1 MDMVNLKKVISKPMT
16 TTALNVPPEIYIY
29 FGDSRGP
36 LFTRIKI
43 PLFRPK
49 FT

>member
-16 TTALNVPPEIYIY
+16 TTALNVPPE
-29 FGDSRGP
+29 GDSRGP
-36 LFTRIKI
+36 LFTRIKT